1 MQVTVRVFYD
11 WAARVNGDGYKLCLN
26 PTDEATSE
34 TFETF
39 VLSQFG
45 EWRQVNTMSLHRTNV
60 DVAISGV
67 DDKLPVLQ
75 MLNGSL
81 QDGCRK
87 GYVVYN
93 VVNKRII

>member
-11 WAARVNGDGYKLCLN
+11 WAARANGDGYKLYLN

-45 EWRQVNTMSLHRTNV
+45 EWRQVNTMTLHTPNM
-60 DVAISGV
+60 DIAIDGV
-67 DDKLPVLQ
+67 DDGNTMINQ
-75 MLNGSL
+75 LNSSL
-81 QDGCRK
+81 KNSRRI

-93 VVNKRII
+93 AVNKRIV

>member
-60 DVAISGV
+60 DVAISDV
-67 DDKLPVLQ
+67 DYTILDA
-75 MLNGSL
+75 LNKSL

-93 VVNKRII
+93 SINQRIV

>member
-11 WAARVNGDGYKLCLN
+11 WAARANGDGYKLYLN

-45 EWRQVNTMSLHRTNV
+45 EWRQVNTMTLHRTNL

-67 DDKLPVLQ
+67 DDGNA
-75 MLNGSL
+75 MINHLNCSL
-81 QDGCRK
+81 KDSRRI

-93 VVNKRII
+93 AANKRIV